1 MFEIYLVKLISVD
14 CMEFLLFANPW
25 ELPKRKDDLGIISFS
40 DSLEAFVVVKS
51 HENIGFEIDQSKR
64 KINNL
69 KLFSKFLID
78 KEKELLIS

>member
-51 HENIGFEIDQSKR
+51 HENIGF
-64 KINNL
+64 
-69 KLFSKFLID
+69 
-78 KEKELLIS
+78 